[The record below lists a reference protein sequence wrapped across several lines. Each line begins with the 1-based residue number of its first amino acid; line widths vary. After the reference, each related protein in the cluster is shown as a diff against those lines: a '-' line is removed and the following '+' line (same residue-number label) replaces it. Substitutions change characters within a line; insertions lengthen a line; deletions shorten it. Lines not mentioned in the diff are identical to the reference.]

1 MPQTETAPKP
11 RAKPQLQI
19 APVRRV
25 FRYNGMNIPDPN
37 PEGSEEEVRRMLVHT
52 YPSIATAKIDGPD
65 LEDGN
70 EVYTFK
76 THVGTN
82 G

>member
-1 MPQTETAPKP
+1 MSQTETAPKP
-11 RAKPQLQI
+11 RAKAQLQLNH
-19 APVRRV
+19 VRRV
-25 FRYNGMNIPDPN
+25 FRYNGMNIPDPH
-37 PEGSEEEVRRMLVHT
+37 PEGSVEDVRRMLVHT
-52 YPSIATAKIDGPD
+52 YPSVATAKIDGPD

-70 EVYTFK
+70 EVFTFK